1 MSYYLTYIC
10 IQITLTVSDCRSNI
24 PWSTQVF
31 QVTTKWFFSCIRQH
45 PSFANQTGWWIHSFT
60 INISYQQLDWRIEIF
75 RPLENCPYQFYTK
88 IHQPNRAER
97 QSSDI
102 SSSSFIKS
110 VQNINFTASNNRLY
124 WNEAGIQQTPIWI
137 LQKLLNWNHS
147 LEIIWWYQTNYET
160 PSVHSSCFYR
170 LFKGF

>member
-10 IQITLTVSDCRSNI
+10 IQITLTVSDCRSNM

-60 INISYQQLDWRIEIF
+60 INISYQQLDWRIKIF

-102 SSSSFIKS
+102 SSSSLIKS
-110 VQNINFTASNNRLY
+110 VQNINFTASNNRLLKCSRY
-124 WNEAGIQQTPIWI
+124 TTNTNLDIAKITQ
-137 LQKLLNWNHS
+137 
-147 LEIIWWYQTNYET
+147 LEPFSRNYMMI
-160 PSVHSSCFYR
+160 SN
-170 LFKGF
+170 